1 MNQEPGFT
9 VVDPPRSVFRR
20 KRFLLPFG
28 IAVATALTGAVALFA
43 SGTVALPWQDVTVV
57 RGMLASKREFFQD
70 PEVRRILMKH
80 RVQVEITP
88 VGSRDLAYREDLHS
102 FDFVFPSGQSMAE
115 LVYRRRAGK
124 TTSPY
129 KPFFTPIVLG
139 TYRDYA
145 EALEQR
151 GVITPQP
158 DGDGFYYNLSVPK
171 LIEVVEQ
178 GTFWNQLPRKGGK
191 DPVTNS
197 NRVIAQTPDP
207 CRTYSGSTWLGLLAF
222 AKNGNQTPVDES
234 DALRLARDVK
244 PLFDIEGQHGEELA
258 PKYVT
263 PEGRTFAPVVVI
275 YEHQYLAHQFRMLDR
290 TGAADRE
297 RVLLYPEAQH
307 ETVPELLAFT
317 PAGSRL
323 GELVTREPDL
333 RKRALELGFRVFGSG
348 GSFDQSELSAH
359 LGGRGLPSPR
369 SGVGDTETW
378 LPPRD
383 LFEQM
388 ITEVGGCT

>member
-1 MNQEPGFT
+1 MNLEPGFT

-20 KRFLLPFG
+20 KRFLVPFG
-28 IAVATALTGAVALFA
+28 IAVATALAGAVALFA

-57 RGMLASKREFFQD
+57 RGMLASKREFFED
-70 PEVRRILMKH
+70 PEVRRILMRH

-88 VGSRDLAYREDLHS
+88 VGSRELPDREDLDS
-102 FDFVFPSGQSMAE
+102 YDFVFPSGQSVAD
-115 LVYRRRAGK
+115 LVRRKRTGK

-129 KPFFTPIVLG
+129 RPFFTPIVLG

-158 DGDGFYYNLSVPK
+158 EGRDLYYNLSVPK

-191 DPVTNS
+191 DPVANS

-207 CRTYSGSTWLGLLAF
+207 CRTYSGSTYLALLAF
-222 AKNGNQTPVDES
+222 AKNRNQTPVDEP
-234 DALRLARDVK
+234 DARRLAREVK
-244 PLFDIEGQHGEELA
+244 PLFDIEGQHGDDLG
-258 PKYVT
+258 PKYLT
-263 PEGRTFAPVVVI
+263 PEGPTFAPVVVI
-275 YEHQYLAHQFRMLDR
+275 YEHQYLAHQFRILDR

-307 ETVPELLAFT
+307 ESVPELLAFT
-317 PAGSRL
+317 ANGSRL
-323 GELVTREPDL
+323 GKLVVEDADL
-333 RKRALELGFRVFGSG
+333 RRRALELGFRVFGSG

-359 LGGRGLPSPR
+359 LTGRGLPSPR

-388 ITEVGGCT
+388 ITEVGDCT